1 VRDRYFFDADLSLGL
16 ASLFLTLITVT
27 AFVSQDLPDFP
38 QYSREF
44 VESESSNWL
53 GSSDFIEAVDFIQ
66 SETASNVLFAFSVC
80 DQDLS
85 KSCEV
90 DFRPAALTSR
100 RFLALD
106 PLFSQDAVDIR
117 TWSDV
122 ELSQAIGALP
132 ASKVIDDLIAR
143 GVNYV
148 LIDHSRV
155 SGEWIQNAKDVGA
168 MEVFSSA
175 SYSVLKLKTI

>member
-1 VRDRYFFDADLSLGL
+1 M
-16 ASLFLTLITVT
+16 
-27 AFVSQDLPDFP
+27 
-38 QYSREF
+38 
-44 VESESSNWL
+44 ESETSNWL
-53 GSSDFIEAVDFIQ
+53 GSPAFNEAVDFIQ
-66 SETASNVLFAFSVC
+66 SETASNSLFAFSVC
-80 DQDLS
+80 DRDLS

-106 PLFSQDAVDIR
+106 PLFSRDAVDVR
-117 TWSDV
+117 TWGDV

-132 ASKVIDDLIAR
+132 ASKVVDDLIAR

-155 SGEWIQNAKDVGA
+155 SSEWIQNAKDVGA
-168 MEVFSSA
+168 MEVFSST
-175 SYSVLKLKTI
+175 SYSVLQLNVS